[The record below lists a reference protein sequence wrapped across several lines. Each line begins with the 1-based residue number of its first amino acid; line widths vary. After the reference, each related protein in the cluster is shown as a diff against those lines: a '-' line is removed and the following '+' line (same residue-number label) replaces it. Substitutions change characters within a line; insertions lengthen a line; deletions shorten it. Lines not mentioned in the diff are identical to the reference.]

1 MISYLGAS
9 LKNSILKKEDQM
21 AREDDL
27 YKWATVDP
35 WKAHPNLEKLVV
47 WSKEQTQNPQLFFE
61 AHAPQDLKR
70 NGTQIHF
77 SSPIQTATP
86 ENNQV
91 YGDLFESKKSK
102 SAVIILG
109 HWNANK
115 PTYNRLARI
124 YSMSGIS
131 ALRISLPYHDERRPK
146 TMPIASGLM
155 SSDLNLTVES
165 LRQAVIE
172 ARMGIK
178 WLKQQGYTRI
188 GLVGASLGSAIALL
202 TACHEPE
209 VEAMVGYLTASSIA
223 DIVWKGSA
231 TQHLKKAF
239 EKDFDVKTLRDV
251 WSCVNPGSY
260 LNHLARP
267 NFSMH
272 VGWARFDTIC
282 PTVQTKR
289 MLVQLKKLNVPVES
303 YSYACG
309 HNTLALSP
317 FIQASGL
324 RGIDFMRKK
333 LLR

>member
-1 MISYLGAS
+1 MIYYVGSK

-27 YKWATVDP
+27 HKWATVDQ
-35 WKAHPNLEKLVV
+35 WKAYPNLEELAI
-47 WSKEQTQNPQLFFE
+47 WSKEQTQNPELFFE
-61 AHAPQDLKR
+61 AHLPQDVKR
-70 NGTQIHF
+70 NGTQIQF
-77 SSPIQTATP
+77 QSPIETRTK

-91 YGDLFESKKSK
+91 YGDFFEAKKSK
-102 SAVIILG
+102 SAVVILG

-115 PTYNRLARI
+115 TTYNRLAKI
-124 YSMSGIS
+124 YSLSGIS
-131 ALRISLPYHDERRPK
+131 ALRLSLPYHDERRPN

-165 LRQAVIE
+165 IRQAVIE
-172 ARMGIK
+172 ARMSIK

-188 GLVGASLGSAIALL
+188 GVVGASLGSAIALL
-202 TACHEPE
+202 TSCHEPE
-209 VEAMVGYLTASSIA
+209 VEAMVGYLTAASIA
-223 DIVWKGSA
+223 DIVWQGSA
-231 TQHLKKAF
+231 TQHLKVAF

-260 LNHLARP
+260 LPRLARP
-267 NFSMH
+267 HFSMH

-282 PTVQTKR
+282 PTQQTKR

-303 YSYACG
+303 YSYSCG
-309 HNTLALSP
+309 HNTLAISP